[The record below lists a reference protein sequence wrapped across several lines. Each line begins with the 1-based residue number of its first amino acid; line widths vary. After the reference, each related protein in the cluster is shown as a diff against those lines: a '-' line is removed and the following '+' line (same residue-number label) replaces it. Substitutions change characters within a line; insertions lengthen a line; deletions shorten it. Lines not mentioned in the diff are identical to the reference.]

1 MSAEGIF
8 VIDAVVHPYNFALD
22 NYGEDRLSHN
32 SSEATAELAWAL
44 VAAPTSPEYTLPRSA
59 YMSDWSVDDTAAQVF
74 GESQTDV
81 AVIHHLPIYAFK
93 DGLVSIEKTAE
104 AREKYPNRFVGAYA
118 GVDPLQGKDAIA
130 SLEHQATLFRPD
142 GVKMYPTSWN
152 GQTVQNWRM
161 DDPEVTFP
169 ILEKASEMGIKVAAI
184 HKAVPIGPVPVTD
197 AYGAKD
203 VEGAATAFPDMNFE
217 IVHGGLSFVED
228 TAWLMSRYQNVYINL
243 EILNIVLLRRPRT
256 FAKILIDLLSVGGA
270 PVLKRLMWGT
280 GTILHHPRPTIE
292 AFLDFQFPEDLLDG
306 AGMLGPIAPLTLED
320 KADILG
326 LNYARMHGWD
336 VEKLKAN
343 IGTDQWS
350 RAEGAEIPTPY
361 STGSKATVIAED
373 NAKAAEP
380 QLSQM
385 ATA

>member
-1 MSAEGIF
+1 MSADGMFI
-8 VIDAVVHPYNFALD
+8 IDAVAHPYNFALS

-59 YMSDWSVDDTAAQVF
+59 YMSDWSVDDTAAMLF

-81 AVIHHLPIYAFK
+81 AICHHLPIYAFK
-93 DGLVSIEKTAE
+93 DGLVSVEKTAE

-118 GVDPLQGKDAIA
+118 GVDPLRGADAIA

-152 GQTVQNWRM
+152 GKTVQNWRM

-203 VEGAATAFPDMNFE
+203 VEGAATAFPDLNFE

-228 TAWLMSRYQNVYINL
+228 TAWLMSRYPTGYSNL
-243 EILNIVLLRRPRT
+243 AIRTLVRRRRPRT
-256 FAKILIDLLSVGGA
+256 FAKILIALLRVGGA

-306 AGMLGPIAPLTLED
+306 AGMLGPIAPLTPED

-326 LNYARMHGWD
+326 GNYARMHGWD
-336 VEKLKAN
+336 IETLKAN
-343 IGTDQWS
+343 IGTDQFS
-350 RAEGAEIPTPY
+350 RADGAELPAPY
-361 STGSKATVIAED
+361 TTGSKAEQIAAEI
-373 NAKAAEP
+373 AKAGET

-385 ATA
+385 ATV

>member
-1 MSAEGIF
+1 MSADGIF
-8 VIDAVVHPYNFALD
+8 IIDAVAHPYNFAAS
-22 NYGEDRLSHN
+22 NYGEDRLSRN

-44 VAAPTSPEYTLPRSA
+44 VAAPHTPEYALPRSA
-59 YMSDWSVDDTAAQVF
+59 YMTDWSVDDTAAMLF

-81 AVIHHLPIYAFK
+81 AVCHHLPIYAFK

-118 GVDPLQGKDAIA
+118 GVDPLAGAEAIA
-130 SLEHQATLFRPD
+130 SLERQAGMFRPD
-142 GVKMYPTSWN
+142 GVKMYPTSWS
-152 GQTVQNWRM
+152 GQIVRNWRM

-184 HKAVPIGPVPVTD
+184 HKAIPIGPVPVTD

-217 IVHGGLSFVED
+217 VVHGGLSFVED
-228 TAWLMSRYQNVYINL
+228 TAWLMARYQNVYINL

-256 FAKILIDLLSVGGA
+256 FAKILIDLLSVGGP

-280 GTILHHPRPTIE
+280 GTILHHPKPTID
-292 AFLDFQFPEDLLDG
+292 AFLDFQFPDDLLDG
-306 AGMLGPIAPLTLED
+306 AGMLGPIAPLTQED

-326 LNYARMHGWD
+326 RNYARMHGWD
-336 VEKLKAN
+336 IDKLKAN
-343 IGTDQWS
+343 IGTDQFS
-350 RAEGAEIPTPY
+350 RADGEAIPAPY
-361 STGSKATVIAED
+361 TTGSKAEEIQKSRLATV
-373 NAKAAEP
+373 
-380 QLSQM
+380 
-385 ATA
+385 

>member
-1 MSAEGIF
+1 MSADGMFI
-8 VIDAVVHPYNFALD
+8 IDAVAHPYNFAAA

-44 VAAPTSPEYTLPRSA
+44 VSVPHTPEYALPRSA
-59 YMSDWSVDDTAAQVF
+59 YMSDWSVDDTAAQLF

-81 AVIHHLPIYAFK
+81 AICHHLPIYAFK

-104 AREKYPNRFVGAYA
+104 ARERYPNRFVGAYA
-118 GVDPLQGKDAIA
+118 GVDPLRGKEAIA
-130 SLEHQATLFRPD
+130 SLEHQAGMFRPD
-142 GVKMYPTSWN
+142 GVKMYPTSWD
-152 GQTVQNWRM
+152 GQSVRNWRM

-169 ILEKASEMGIKVAAI
+169 ILEKAAEMGIKVAAI

-217 IVHGGLSFVED
+217 VVHGGLSFVED
-228 TAWLMSRYQNVYINL
+228 TAWLMARYQNVYINL

-256 FAKILIDLLSVGGA
+256 FAKILIDLLSVGGP

-292 AFLDFQFPEDLLDG
+292 AFLDFQFPDDLLEG
-306 AGMLGPIAPLTLED
+306 AGMLGPIAPLTAED

-326 LNYARMHGWD
+326 RNYARMHGWD
-336 VEKLKAN
+336 IDKLKAN
-343 IGTDQWS
+343 IGTDQFS
-350 RAEGAEIPTPY
+350 RAESDEIPAPY
-361 STGSKATVIAED
+361 SSGSKSEEIQQARM
-373 NAKAAEP
+373 AAV
-380 QLSQM
+380 
-385 ATA
+385 

>member
-1 MSAEGIF
+1 MSADGIF
-8 VIDAVVHPYNFALD
+8 IIDAVAHPYNFEAA
-22 NYGEDRLSHN
+22 NYGDDRLSHN
-32 SSEATAELAWAL
+32 SAEATAELAWAL
-44 VAAPTSPEYTLPRSA
+44 VAAPHTPEYALPRSA
-59 YMSDWSVDDTAAQVF
+59 YMSDWSVDDTAAMLF

-81 AVIHHLPIYAFK
+81 AVCHHLPIYAFK

-118 GVDPLQGKDAIA
+118 GVDPLRGKEAIA
-130 SLEHQATLFRPD
+130 SLEHQAGLFRPD
-142 GVKMYPTSWN
+142 GVKMYPTSWS
-152 GQTVQNWRM
+152 GGTVRNFRM
-161 DDPEVTFP
+161 DDPEITYP

-217 IVHGGLSFVED
+217 VVHGGLSFVED
-228 TAWLMSRYQNVYINL
+228 TAWMMSRYPNVYINL

-256 FAKILIDLLSVGGA
+256 FAKILIDLLAVGGA

-280 GTILHHPRPTIE
+280 GTILHHPKPTID

-306 AGMLGPIAPLTLED
+306 AGMLGPIAPLTMED

-343 IGTDQWS
+343 IGTDQFS
-350 RAEGAEIPTPY
+350 RAAGEAIPAPY
-361 STGSKATVIAED
+361 TTGSKAQEIQKSRLATV
-373 NAKAAEP
+373 
-380 QLSQM
+380 
-385 ATA
+385 

>member
-1 MSAEGIF
+1 MSADGMFI
-8 VIDAVVHPYNFALD
+8 IDAVSHPYNFDAS
-22 NYGEDRLSHN
+22 NYGEDQYSHA

-44 VAAPTSPEYTLPRSA
+44 VAAPPSPEYALSRSA
-59 YMSDWSVDDTAAQVF
+59 YMSDWSVDDTAAMLF

-81 AVIHHLPIYAFK
+81 AICHHLPIYAFK

-104 AREKYPNRFVGAYA
+104 AREKYPHRFVGAYA
-118 GVDPLQGKDAIA
+118 GVDPLAGKEALA
-130 SLEHQATLFRPD
+130 SLDHQASLFRPD

-152 GQTVQNWRM
+152 GQTVRNWRM
-161 DDPEVTFP
+161 DDPEITFP

-203 VEGAATAFPDMNFE
+203 VEGAATHFPDMNFE
-217 IVHGGLSFVED
+217 VVHGGLSYVED

-270 PVLKRLMWGT
+270 PVLKRLCWGT

-306 AGMLGPIAPLTLED
+306 AGMLGPIEPLTMED
-320 KADILG
+320 KADILAN
-326 LNYARMHGWD
+326 NYARLHGWD
-336 VEKLKAN
+336 VATLEAN
-343 IGTDQWS
+343 IGDDQFR
-350 RAEGAEIPTPY
+350 RAPGEALPAPY
-361 STGSKATVIAED
+361 SLVSKATDVG
-373 NAKAAEP
+373 
-380 QLSQM
+380 QSQM
-385 ATA
+385 ATVG

>member
-1 MSAEGIF
+1 MSADDIF
-8 VIDAVVHPYNFALD
+8 IIDAVAHPYNFAAA
-22 NYGEDRLSHN
+22 NYGEDRLSHA

-44 VAAPTSPEYTLPRSA
+44 VAAPPTPEYALPRSA
-59 YMSDWSVDDTAAQVF
+59 YMSDWSVDDTAAMLF

-81 AVIHHLPIYAFK
+81 AVCHHLPIYAFK

-104 AREKYPNRFVGAYA
+104 ARERYPNRFVGAYA
-118 GVDPLQGKDAIA
+118 GVDPLQGKQALA
-130 SLEHQATLFRPD
+130 SLDHQAGLFRPD

-152 GQTVQNWRM
+152 GETVKNFRM

-197 AYGAKD
+197 CYGAKD

-217 IVHGGLSFVED
+217 VVHGGLSFVED

-306 AGMLGPIAPLTLED
+306 AGMLGPIEQLTMAD

-326 LNYARMHGWD
+326 GNYARMHGWD
-336 VEKLKAN
+336 IETLKAN
-343 IGTDQWS
+343 IGTDQFT
-350 RAEGAEIPTPY
+350 RAPGQAIPAPY
-361 STGSKATVIAED
+361 TTGSKAEEIQ
-373 NAKAAEP
+373 K
-380 QLSQM
+380 SRM
-385 ATA
+385 ATV